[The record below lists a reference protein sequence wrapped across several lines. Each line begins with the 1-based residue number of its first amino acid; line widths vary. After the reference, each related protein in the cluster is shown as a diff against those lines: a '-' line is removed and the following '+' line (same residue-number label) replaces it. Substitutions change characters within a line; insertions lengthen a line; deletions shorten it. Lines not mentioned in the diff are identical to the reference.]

1 MHGTPATAPPQ
12 APSARDRPPPTRG
25 VQRGAVP
32 GRGPA
37 SHGSR
42 LRGRWRWLPW
52 GLAALIVVA
61 APLPFT
67 APGPAERHLRIEAS
81 SFAFSPAVI
90 SVNPGDKVTLE
101 LVASDVVHGLYL
113 DGYDLSVT
121 ADPGQTASLTFV
133 ADRAGTFRF
142 RCSVTC
148 GALHPFMVG
157 KLRVGANGLFWRA
170 AVLSVLAVIAGI
182 WSVRR

>member
-1 MHGTPATAPPQ
+1 MHGTLDTAPPP
-12 APSARDRPPPTRG
+12 APSAREGAPPSEG
-25 VQRGAVP
+25 GQRSASQDH
-32 GRGPA
+32 GPA
-37 SHGSR
+37 QHGTR
-42 LRGRWRWLPW
+42 LRGRWRWALW
-52 GLAALIVVA
+52 GFAALIVAA
-61 APLPFT
+61 APLPFAT
-67 APGPAERHLRIEAS
+67 ADPAERHLRIEAS

-90 SVNPGDKVTLE
+90 SANPGDRITLE

-133 ADRAGTFRF
+133 ADRSGTFRF

-170 AVLSVLAVIAGI
+170 AALSMLAVIAAF